1 MNIDSLLVELL
12 AKLDAQTALIEA
24 QGAKIDDLER
34 KIALLDERLTYRE
47 KVLVGWK
54 KIADYLGVDATRT
67 IFVYKNDPDD
77 PLPVHYHFTGN
88 VVALASALDAW
99 KQRHALVVARRKE
112 AERTGKRNDRAQA
125 NQRGRTPDGDPS

>member
-1 MNIDSLLVELL
+1 MNLETLGALLLELH
-12 AKLDAQTALIEA
+12 AKIDAQTAKIE
-24 QGAKIDDLER
+24 DLER

-54 KIADYLGVDATRT
+54 QIADYLGVDATRT

-77 PLPVHYHFTGN
+77 PLPVQYHFTGN

-99 KQRHALVVARRKE
+99 RQRHALIVAHRKE
-112 AERTGKRNDRAQA
+112 QERSERRSERARPGR
-125 NQRGRTPDGDPS
+125 RGRAPAGTPS